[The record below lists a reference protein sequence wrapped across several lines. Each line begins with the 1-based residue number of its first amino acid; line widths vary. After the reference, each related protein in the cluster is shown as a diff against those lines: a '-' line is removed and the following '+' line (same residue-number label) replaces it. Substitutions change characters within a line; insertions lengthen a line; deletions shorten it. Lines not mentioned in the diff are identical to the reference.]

1 MIPRDSDGCT
11 EPGATASHDQNIM
24 LERIHFL
31 DHRHC
36 TATYTAGLDADCVC
50 AVEFTITSGSAPLQL
65 IYEGS
70 SRPQFPWSARSF
82 WDELEGLGRRPLS
95 SRVPRVDG
103 APLRIRDEMPEGG
116 YLPLKLK

>member
-1 MIPRDSDGCT
+1 MP
-11 EPGATASHDQNIM
+11 TAFVQLNS
-24 LERIHFL
+24 RSP
-31 DHRHC
+31 
-36 TATYTAGLDADCVC
+36 AAPP
-50 AVEFTITSGSAPLQL
+50 PLQL